1 MNHSQWLER
10 AQSLKPD
17 GRMFIDGKLTP
28 AVSGQTIPVI
38 SPRNGQEI
46 AQLSRGQ
53 EADVALAVAAAKR
66 EFEKGSWAGLD
77 PRQRQAVLYR
87 LSDLMLENL
96 EELALLE
103 SLDTGHPIGDALNV
117 DVKSA
122 ARTYRWYGEA
132 LDKVYGEVAPAPRSA
147 LVTITREPLG
157 VIGVVVPWNYP
168 LIISAWKIAPAL
180 AAGNSVVLK
189 PAEDAS
195 LSAIKLAELAFEAG
209 VPAGVF
215 NVVTGLGNEAGAA
228 LGLSMDVDK
237 LTFTGSPAVG
247 KMFQGYASKSNGKQ
261 VALELGGKS
270 PHVVFEDAED
280 LDAAAS
286 AIAWGIFYN
295 AGQTCHGGSRLLVH
309 ESIKDTLLEKL
320 IAAGSNFVLGDPL
333 NPEVQVSS
341 IVSKKQHERVSG
353 YLDIAR
359 GEGLKIA
366 FGGSTQAP
374 EPDLEAGYYVQPT
387 IIDGVSNKSRIAQE
401 EIFGPVLVV
410 ITFKTD
416 LEAIA
421 LANDSEYGL
430 AASVWTQDITRAHKS
445 ARAIRA
451 GTVWIN
457 TFDVADL
464 IVPFGGFKN
473 SGFGRDRS
481 LHALDSYSGL
491 KTTWLNLG

>member
-1 MNHSQWLER
+1 
-10 AQSLKPD
+10 
-17 GRMFIDGKLTP
+17 
-28 AVSGQTIPVI
+28 
-38 SPRNGQEI
+38 
-46 AQLSRGQ
+46 
-53 EADVALAVAAAKR
+53 
-66 EFEKGSWAGLD
+66 
-77 PRQRQAVLYR
+77 
-87 LSDLMLENL
+87 
-96 EELALLE
+96 
-103 SLDTGHPIGDALNV
+103 
-117 DVKSA
+117 
-122 ARTYRWYGEA
+122 
-132 LDKVYGEVAPAPRSA
+132 
-147 LVTITREPLG
+147 
-157 VIGVVVPWNYP
+157 
-168 LIISAWKIAPAL
+168 
-180 AAGNSVVLK
+180 
-189 PAEDAS
+189 
-195 LSAIKLAELAFEAG
+195 
-209 VPAGVF
+209 
-215 NVVTGLGNEAGAA
+215 
-228 LGLSMDVDK
+228 
-237 LTFTGSPAVG
+237 
-247 KMFQGYASKSNGKQ
+247 